1 MYVVQMHILKKF
13 ILLFLLKTTTHN
25 KLSLFMRKKAFLI
38 YHLKVQCVNTKVYV
52 NNSYDMKL
60 VYI

>member
-1 MYVVQMHILKKF
+1 MYLVQMHILKK
-13 ILLFLLKTTTHN
+13 IYITFLLKTVTHN
-25 KLSLFMRKKAFLI
+25 KLSLFIRKKAFLI

-52 NNSYDMKL
+52 NNRYDMKP